1 MTKNQAKFINFLK
14 TWYSENWNK
23 SRNDFAKFVGVS
35 YSQISNMLSDNP
47 KKGGCEETRIKIC
60 KKIGV
65 DYRSLIDCNDTYSN
79 HEEKTPKTSEQQKP
93 FGRTKTGKLLVLP
106 NENNR
111 DHPRLKVCME
121 NLRMIFESGHDDL
134 IGAIDAN
141 LSAFKASVDDR
152 SRIKALEDKQLS
164 QAKEIESLK
173 HAINSRSP

>member
-1 MTKNQAKFINFLK
+1 MIHDNFITSFNNWVKLNWSGKDNELAKFL
-14 TWYSENWNK
+14 
-23 SRNDFAKFVGVS
+23 GVS
-35 YSQISNMLSDNP
+35 PQHISNIKTGKRP
-47 KKGGCEETRIKIC
+47 CGEKTRIKIC
-60 KKIGV
+60 AKIGV
-65 DYRSLIDCNDTYSN
+65 DYRSLINCDDIYPN
-79 HEEKTPKTSEQQKP
+79 HEKQTSKIFEQQKP
-93 FGRTKTGKLLVLP
+93 LNGKTGKLLVLP

-173 HAINSRSP
+173 HAINSRPP